1 MLTEILLFV
10 ARLTLLAL
18 LLINL
23 VYLLSPAKTIPKEKK
38 LEYRLEHSLLAIT
51 GGMATYSYAAKR

>member
-1 MLTEILLFV
+1 VLTEILLFV

-23 VYLLSPAKTIPKEKK
+23 VYLLFPAKTIPKEKK
-38 LEYRLEHSLLAIT
+38 VEYRLEHGLLAIA
-51 GGMATYSYAAKR
+51 GGIGLAVLQFI

>member
-10 ARLTLLAL
+10 ARLTLVAL

-23 VYLLSPAKTIPKEKK
+23 VYLLSPAKTIPREKK
-38 LEYRLEHSLLAIT
+38 MEYRIEHSLLAIT
-51 GGMATYSYAAKR
+51 GAIGIAVLQFI

>member
-1 MLTEILLFV
+1 MLIEILLFV

-23 VYLLSPAKTIPKEKK
+23 VYLLLPSKVIPKEKNT
-38 LEYRLEHSLLAIT
+38 EYRIEHSLLAVA
-51 GGMATYSYAAKR
+51 GGIGLAVLQFI